1 MFTAVSDDG
10 DMRAKM
16 HMLVQLVR
24 HNPSVRSCIQRVYN
38 EIVPNAVQVKESGK
52 DLTPALQRFIG
63 PWFAQFLEHALEMAY
78 MCGFVVFVRK
88 RHEGIE
94 VPVLL
99 PLGSFTW
106 GVDVVTQRTK
116 KRKRELVSLYRYSV
130 RPMHPEITPDDI
142 FVFNFQDPITLG
154 NMLPSPL
161 DGLLAVVRVVNNME
175 RRLESVVEWNSMKH
189 ILTSERVDNLK
200 DQTIEGISL
209 LDSFRRYLHTGE
221 HDGINR
227 FYMTRS
233 GDAGLNA
240 RNPTDIGR
248 ANIHHSFDSSQDRA
262 SDVHVLP
269 PNTDISELTSL
280 DLKTDMLQIQE
291 VFQRQ
296 VVQFFQMTAQP
307 DINDNTKRMS
317 SKIGELKYMRHMS
330 RFGSRLLQYAYACVY
345 DIHEADVE
353 IQLVDP
359 SGINIEGCDDIKS
372 LSETNTLLPSDKLK
386 LRKRFMQNV

>member
-10 DMRAKM
+10 DMCAKM

-24 HNPSVRSCIQRVYN
+24 HNPAVRSCIQRVYN

-130 RPMHPEITPDDI
+130 RPMHPEITQDDI

-227 FYMTRS
+227 FFMTRS
-233 GDAGLNA
+233 GDTGLNA
-240 RNPTDIGR
+240 KNPTDIGR
-248 ANIHHSFDSSQDRA
+248 ANIHHSFDRSQDRA

-296 VVQFFQMTAQP
+296 VVQYFQMTAQP
-307 DINDNTKRMS
+307 DVNDKTKKMS

>member
-1 MFTAVSDDG
+1 MFTAVNYDG

-16 HMLVQLVR
+16 HLLVELVR
-24 HNPSVRSCIQRVYN
+24 HNPAVRSCIQRVYN
-38 EIVPNAVQVKESGK
+38 EIVPTAVQIKESGK
-52 DLTPALQRFIG
+52 ELAPELQRFLG
-63 PWFAQFLEHALEMAY
+63 PWFAQYLEHALEMAY

-116 KRKRELVSLYRYSV
+116 KRKRELACLYRYSV
-130 RPMHPEITPDDI
+130 RPMHPEITQDDV
-142 FVFNFQDPITLG
+142 FVFNFQDPVVTG
-154 NMLPSPL
+154 NILPSPL
-161 DGLLAVVRVVNNME
+161 DGLLAVVRIVSNME
-175 RRLESVVEWNSMKH
+175 RRLESVVEWNSVKH
-189 ILTSERVDNLK
+189 ILTSERVDSLK

-227 FYMTRS
+227 FFMTRN
-233 GDAGLNA
+233 GDSALCA
-240 RNPTDIGR
+240 KNPTDIGR
-248 ANIHHSFDSSQDRA
+248 AHIHESFHGTQERA

-269 PNTDISELTSL
+269 PNTEISELASL

-296 VVQFFQMTAQP
+296 VVQYFQMTAQP
-307 DINDNTKRMS
+307 DVNDKTNRMS
-317 SKIGELKYMRHMS
+317 SKMGELKYMRHMS
-330 RFGSRLLQYAYACVY
+330 RFGSRLLQYTYACVY
-345 DIHEADVE
+345 DIHEAKVE

-359 SGINIEGCDDIKS
+359 SGINIDGCDDIKS

>member
-1 MFTAVSDDG
+1 MFAAAYESDHG
-10 DMRAKM
+10 KKM
-16 HMLVQLVR
+16 LMLIELVR
-24 HNPSVRSCIQRVYN
+24 HNPAVRSCIQRVYN
-38 EIVPNAVQVKESGK
+38 EIVPTAVQIKESGK
-52 DLTPALQRFIG
+52 ELTPDLQRFLG

-106 GVDVVTQRTK
+106 GVDVVTSKTK
-116 KRKRELVSLYRYSV
+116 KRKRELACLYRYMV
-130 RPMHPEITPDDI
+130 RPLHPEVTVDDI
-142 FVFNFQDPITLG
+142 FVFNLQEPVL
-154 NMLPSPL
+154 NSSVLPSPL
-161 DGLLAVVRVVNNME
+161 DGLLSVVRVVNNME
-175 RRLESVVEWNSMKH
+175 RRLEAVVDWNSTKH

-227 FYMTRS
+227 FYMTRN
-233 GDAGLNA
+233 GEGALYA
-240 RNPTDIGR
+240 KNPTDLGAASIKS
-248 ANIHHSFDSSQDRA
+248 AFDSSESRRI
-262 SDVHVLP
+262 SDVRVMP
-269 PNTDISELTSL
+269 PNTDISELASL

-307 DINDNTKRMS
+307 DMNDKNNRMS
-317 SKIGELKYMRHMS
+317 SRMSEIKYMRHMS
-330 RFGSRLLQYAYACVY
+330 RFGSRLLQFAYACVY
-345 DIHEADVE
+345 DIHEKEVE

-359 SGINIEGCDDIKS
+359 SGINIEGSDDIKS

-386 LRKRFMQNV
+386 LRKRLMQNV

>member
-1 MFTAVSDDG
+1 MFTAMVADG
-10 DMRAKM
+10 NMQAKM
-16 HMLVQLVR
+16 LMLIELVR
-24 HNPSVRSCIQRVYN
+24 HNPAVRSCIQRVYN
-38 EIVPNAVQVKESGK
+38 EIVPNMVQVKESGK
-52 DLTPALQRFIG
+52 ELTPELQRFMG
-63 PWFAQFLEHALEMAY
+63 PWLAQFLEHALEMAY

-88 RHEGIE
+88 QHEGIA

-106 GVDVVTQRTK
+106 GVDVVTQKTK
-116 KRKRELVSLYRYSV
+116 KRKRELACLYRYNV
-130 RPMHPEITPDDI
+130 HPMHPEISADDI
-142 FVFNFQDPITLG
+142 FVFNLQEPVLTG
-154 NMLPSPL
+154 NILPSPL
-161 DGLLAVVRVVNNME
+161 DGLLAVVRIVTNME

-233 GDAGLNA
+233 GNGGLYA
-240 RNPTDIGR
+240 SNPTDIGK
-248 ANIHHSFDSSQDRA
+248 ASIQKSFNSREDLA

-269 PNTDISELTSL
+269 PNTDISELASL

-307 DINDNTKRMS
+307 DINDKTKKVS
-317 SKIGELKYMRHMS
+317 SKMNELKYMRHMS
-330 RFGSRLLQYAYACVY
+330 RFGSRLLQYAYACVF
-345 DIHEADVE
+345 DIHEKQVE

-359 SGINIEGCDDIKS
+359 SGINIEGCDDIKN